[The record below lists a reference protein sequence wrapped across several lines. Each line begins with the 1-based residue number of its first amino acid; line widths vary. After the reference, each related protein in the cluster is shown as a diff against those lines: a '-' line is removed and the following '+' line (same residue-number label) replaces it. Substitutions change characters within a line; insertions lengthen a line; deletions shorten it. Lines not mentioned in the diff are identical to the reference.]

1 MTSEP
6 TVGRAGRRPTRRA
19 ALVAAAGVIVTVMA
33 FMAASL
39 VGSPSSPTAAPM
51 PPVTEPTTT
60 TTTVARPVSP
70 VPVITTIAEVTGALP
85 YAASPG
91 GPTAGALPVGSWW
104 GETKHLPVIARVSGW
119 LEVRLPQR
127 PNGST
132 GWIPESSAVLST
144 TSYAVLVDVTNRRLK
159 LYQAG
164 QVVVDAPAGVG
175 TPDDPTPL
183 GQFYLMVVE
192 GPRGPGYG
200 PFIMG
205 TNAHSEAIQSWEGSG
220 DAFTAIHGP
229 LGADAAI
236 GTTGAAIS
244 HGCIRLHVADL
255 EQLSPA
261 PVGTPVVIVA

>member
-6 TVGRAGRRPTRRA
+6 TVGRAGRRPTRRV

-51 PPVTEPTTT
+51 PPVTSAIVVMTGTGDT
-60 TTTVARPVSP
+60 GRA
-70 VPVITTIAEVTGALP
+70 VTGALP

-104 GETKHLPVIARVSGW
+104 GETKHLPVIARVPGW